1 MRRNSFEEI
10 EFRFFKFG
18 GRARGRF
25 AIIIL
30 AVLIMLGMVLTA
42 IIWTKASSLGTS
54 FYDHL
59 GGPHSRGGKGT

>member
-1 MRRNSFEEI
+1 VRRNSFEEI

-30 AVLIMLGMVLTA
+30 AVLITLGMILTA
-42 IIWTKASSLGTS
+42 IIWTKAYAQHFVL
-54 FYDHL
+54 
-59 GGPHSRGGKGT
+59 